1 MPRVLPELEPA
12 IVRGLCVTAAKA
24 PVTVLLENVSI
35 PLRFFRLVV
44 LRILFFVMG
53 LLEVLR
59 FA

>member
-12 IVRGLCVTAAKA
+12 IVRGTWDNAAKA
-24 PVTVLLENVSI
+24 PVALLLENVSI
-35 PLRFFRLVV
+35 PLRFFRLVA